1 MIVAFQ
7 PELNLDRIIILRSY
21 AHTIEQLRSL
31 NYFSREEINFI
42 ESCLIKMSKD
52 MALEVSKRGC
62 KNNMEQIFSIES
74 AFVKITLLRWFN
86 KKFKIS
92 V

>member
-1 MIVAFQ
+1 
-7 PELNLDRIIILRSY
+7 
-21 AHTIEQLRSL
+21 
-31 NYFSREEINFI
+31 
-42 ESCLIKMSKD
+42 MSKD
-52 MALEVSKRGC
+52 MALEVSKRRC

>member
-1 MIVAFQ
+1 
-7 PELNLDRIIILRSY
+7 
-21 AHTIEQLRSL
+21 
-31 NYFSREEINFI
+31 
-42 ESCLIKMSKD
+42 MSKD
-52 MALEVSKRGC
+52 MALEVSKRRC

-92 V
+92 VWQNQFISKIKIWKSTSNKLENWQMCNL